1 MRKPHAFGVV
11 FSSLPA
17 ELQDV
22 SQQVLDAWSACLNE
36 VPAIE
41 ELRHVVNTPLGHAL
55 PFPPSWAGRAFMP
68 AIDVAVEQAALLMP
82 EVHTVLDI
90 IFACERRGTSED
102 SVHHLYDS
110 LVMGVLGLL
119 QDHVTLGL
127 RMDRNTLDKSR
138 TTKGQSRPDFLCWLP
153 SGILAFKGEEK
164 AMQGDLH
171 VARDELSTKLAAWSA
186 TFFGELPYQLAY
198 AAGGEMIQFFA
209 LDLRQKQKGRRVPL
223 CDAFTITTPR
233 ARSQCVRIVVN
244 LFRVLRT
251 LHTRFPD
258 HCLSLGSIVEKQ
270 DSCVVTIC
278 GDYVKKQATA
288 FTGPVLV
295 DLYESLFVSPIEC
308 LARPTQTPSHGPGS
322 LTVMLRPVG
331 FFRNPSE
338 EVQLA
343 ARAVLTA
350 LRGLHARGWVHRDV
364 RSTNI
369 MEVPGDGWY
378 LMDLEWAEK
387 VGEPLG
393 NYCPKRENTPPEVLN
408 GGNVAIWTLS
418 ADMWQF
424 GRVLELWEELGSP
437 VGDLGHQL
445 CAALLSESP
454 AKRPT
459 AEQALN
465 HLWFS

>member
-1 MRKPHAFGVV
+1 MMLLFWRRACSYF
-11 FSSLPA
+11 PA
-17 ELQDV
+17 ELPDV

-36 VPAIE
+36 VPAIGD
-41 ELRHVVNTPLGHAL
+41 LMLVLNTPLGHAL
-55 PFPPSWAGRAFMP
+55 PFPSSWAGRAFLP
-68 AIDVAVEQAALLMP
+68 AIDVAMEQAALLMP
-82 EVHTVLDI
+82 EIHAVLDV
-90 IFACERRGTSED
+90 IFACVRRGTSED

-110 LVMGVLGLL
+110 LITGVLGLL

-127 RMDRNTLDKSR
+127 RMDRNTPDKSR

-164 AMQGDLH
+164 ATQEDLH
-171 VARDELSTKLAAWSA
+171 IARDELCTKLAAWSA

-209 LDLRQKQKGRRVPL
+209 LDLRQNGRRVPL

-233 ARSQCVRIVVN
+233 ARSQCVRMVVN
-244 LFRVLRT
+244 IFRVLRT
-251 LHTRFPD
+251 LHKRFPD
-258 HCLSLGSIVEKQ
+258 HCLSLGSVVEKQ

-278 GDYVKKQATA
+278 GDYVKKRATA

-295 DLYESLFVSPIEC
+295 ELYNSLVDSPIEC
-308 LARPTQTPSHGPGS
+308 LARPKKAPSHIAGS
-322 LTVMLRPVG
+322 LTVKLQPVG

-338 EVQLA
+338 EVRLA

-350 LRGLHARGWVHRDV
+350 LCGLHARGWVHRDV

-393 NYCPKRENTPPEVLN
+393 DYRPKRENSPPEVLR
-408 GGNVAIWTLS
+408 GGNVAIWTSS

-424 GRVLELWEELGSP
+424 GRVLELWEERGSP
-437 VGDLGHQL
+437 LGNLGHQL
-445 CAALLSESP
+445 CAALLTESP
-454 AKRPT
+454 ANRPT
-459 AEQALN
+459 AEKALN
-465 HLWFS
+465 HPWFS